1 MNDAIDPTDKLLAA
15 IERVETEIRET
26 REESRQRD
34 EKIAARLDEHDARFT
49 RLEAETATHRG
60 VLTDLQTWRDAH
72 VGIVSQ
78 NSNTVAQLS
87 AAVAHATNVALEA
100 KQSASASVDEA
111 RKIVESAIKIHG
123 VSMAGMVEASVTK
136 SVRPLADKVDLIE
149 KNDAEQNKTLASMQA
164 TLEGI
169 AGSIGKALSDRRL
182 RVAIVVGVL
191 IGGVIAGYFGG
202 RGTSGA
208 VHELLP

>member
-1 MNDAIDPTDKLLAA
+1 MDAADKLLAA
-15 IERVETEIRET
+15 IEAVQVEVRET
-26 REESRQRD
+26 RDEARARD
-34 EKIAARLDEHDARFT
+34 EKIGQRLDEHDARFQ
-49 RLEAETATHRG
+49 RVEADTAVLRG
-60 VLTDLQTWRDAH
+60 NVVELQEWRNESAKQMS
-72 VGIVSQ
+72 SQ
-78 NSNTVAQLS
+78 AQAMTS
-87 AAVAHATNVALEA
+87 MAQAITNATNVALDA
-100 KQSASASVDEA
+100 KASASTSVDEA

-149 KNDAEQNKTLASMQA
+149 KNDAEQNKTLATMQA

-169 AGSIGKALSDRRL
+169 AGSIGKAISNRWI